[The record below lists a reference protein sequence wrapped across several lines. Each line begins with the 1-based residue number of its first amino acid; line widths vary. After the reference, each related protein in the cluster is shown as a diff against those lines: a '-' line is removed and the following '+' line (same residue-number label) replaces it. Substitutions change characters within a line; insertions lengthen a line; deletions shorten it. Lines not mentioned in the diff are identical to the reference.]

1 MKFKRFISVFL
12 LCTCLTGLFLTPAAG
27 ALEVPDIQARAALL
41 ADVNTD
47 AVAYAKNIHEKNYP
61 ASLTKVMTALL
72 ILEKVSGNETLLN
85 QEVTASENA
94 FSDTYYHAD
103 GSSAGIKA
111 GEVMTVKQL
120 LQCMLIVSANEACNI
135 LAEWD
140 VGSIAAFVDAMNAKA
155 KALGCENTH
164 FVNPSGLHD
173 PDHYTSAWD
182 LYLITKAAMQY
193 PEFME
198 ICDSAKA
205 VIPAT
210 NLSKE
215 RTLYTTNHLLS
226 TWRVIGYR
234 DKRAHGIKTGSTSD
248 AGHCLISSAQEG
260 ELHFVSVVMGAERIE
275 ENGVGNLLNFSETS
289 HLFDYGFKN
298 FAYRTILEDKEIIQE
313 VPVSLS
319 KTDYVTV
326 HPANNVE
333 SLFPRDLDPAE
344 LDRVISLPEAV
355 EAPITA
361 GDKLGTMELRDGDTV
376 YASVDLLASS
386 DVTAD
391 KFMVFRHNV
400 TLFFKKPAVKTV
412 AIVLAV
418 LLVLLVEVMFLYSAT
433 RSYYNGIQQTMYRRF
448 SSITGQLKMY
458 TGETSQK
465 TAASRSVALRRMV
478 EQFSDKD
485 KYEFMLLDSYGGVI
499 ASSSGTDAEGIVTRT
514 DFEQAQDAVDGQGIA
529 IYRTQS
535 GEMVMAA
542 CCLVPYAAEDV
553 AAMRLV
559 TSLTLVEEQLK
570 RTVVV
575 ALIMGAAVLA
585 FTIMSGLYFVRSIV
599 VPLGQVERTAAGIA
613 RGELDVRLPV
623 TGDERD
629 EVDRLR
635 GTINRMAEGL
645 EETEKMKNEF
655 ISSVSHELRTPL
667 TSIRGWVETLRTL
680 DDPSDENYRKGLEII
695 NNETARLYNMVEEL
709 LDFSRLQNG
718 RLKMTCRPLDL
729 VAELTDAVLFCEA
742 RIQREGLV
750 LVYNEPEEM
759 IPVYADPDRLRQVFI
774 NILDNAIKY
783 SAPGGRITV
792 KLWAGEY
799 KAFIEFIDQGRGIPP
814 EDLENVKTKFY
825 KGSNSV
831 RGSGIGL
838 ALVDSIMT
846 ALDGTMDIKSTLG
859 RGTVVTLGLPLYKK

>member
-1 MKFKRFISVFL
+1 MKKRRFF
-12 LCTCLTGLFLTPAAG
+12 TLFLVLGLLVSLLSVPASAF
-27 ALEVPDIQARAALL
+27 EEIDVDARAALL
-41 ADVNTD
+41 VEKETGEIL
-47 AVAYAKNIHEKNYP
+47 YEKNAHEKNYP
-61 ASLTKVMTALL
+61 ASITKLTVALL
-72 ILEKVSGNETLLN
+72 VFEAIDAGQLSLD
-85 QEVTASENA
+85 QPITAHESA
-94 FSDTYYHAD
+94 FEGLSIY
-103 GSSAGIKA
+103 GSTAGIKV
-111 GEVMTVKQL
+111 GEVLTVEQL

-140 VGSIAAFVDAMNAKA
+140 AGSIAAFVDAMNATA

-344 LDRVISLPEAV
+344 LDRVISLPETV
-355 EAPITA
+355 EAPVTA

-418 LLVLLVEVMFLYSAT
+418 LLVLLVIFRLTGLSRRRRYGRNA
-433 RSYYNGIQQTMYRRF
+433 RSYSRGYR
-448 SSITGQLKMY
+448 G
-458 TGETSQK
+458 
-465 TAASRSVALRRMV
+465 RRH
-478 EQFSDKD
+478 
-485 KYEFMLLDSYGGVI
+485 
-499 ASSSGTDAEGIVTRT
+499 R
-514 DFEQAQDAVDGQGIA
+514 
-529 IYRTQS
+529 
-535 GEMVMAA
+535 
-542 CCLVPYAAEDV
+542 
-553 AAMRLV
+553 
-559 TSLTLVEEQLK
+559 
-570 RTVVV
+570 
-575 ALIMGAAVLA
+575 
-585 FTIMSGLYFVRSIV
+585 
-599 VPLGQVERTAAGIA
+599 
-613 RGELDVRLPV
+613 
-623 TGDERD
+623 
-629 EVDRLR
+629 
-635 GTINRMAEGL
+635 
-645 EETEKMKNEF
+645 
-655 ISSVSHELRTPL
+655 
-667 TSIRGWVETLRTL
+667 
-680 DDPSDENYRKGLEII
+680 
-695 NNETARLYNMVEEL
+695 
-709 LDFSRLQNG
+709 
-718 RLKMTCRPLDL
+718 
-729 VAELTDAVLFCEA
+729 
-742 RIQREGLV
+742 
-750 LVYNEPEEM
+750 
-759 IPVYADPDRLRQVFI
+759 
-774 NILDNAIKY
+774 
-783 SAPGGRITV
+783 
-792 KLWAGEY
+792 
-799 KAFIEFIDQGRGIPP
+799 
-814 EDLENVKTKFY
+814 
-825 KGSNSV
+825 
-831 RGSGIGL
+831 
-838 ALVDSIMT
+838 
-846 ALDGTMDIKSTLG
+846 
-859 RGTVVTLGLPLYKK
+859 